1 MMAEEKDMME
11 LLHELLMDANEET
24 EVMTFS
30 EAGLV
35 TQNKGLVVRMPNGD
49 EFQITIKA
57 VD

>member
-1 MMAEEKDMME
+1 MAEEKDMMV